1 MLFHGNSLWLFI
13 HGKNRGHKAIRNNC
27 SVSELTLVSSALLKS
42 EPADNRFSSPS
53 HFVSTSRMTSGEN
66 IDLNWNACS
75 SLSKS
80 AGSPSVQENN
90 TPFCCSLGKCH
101 YSGCLGPRARHS
113 HSAGPGNLQN
123 LTPAPGFLIRCYAYI
138 TTHLQYVQA

>member
-1 MLFHGNSLWLFI
+1 MWFYMILMQFYSSGAAKCSSMSLWLFI
-13 HGKNRGHKAIRNNC
+13 HRQNRGHRVIRNNS

-42 EPADNRFSSPS
+42 EPADNCFSSPS

-90 TPFCCSLGKCH
+90 APFCCSLGKGH

-113 HSAGPGNLQN
+113 HSAGPGTGRNLHQD
-123 LTPAPGFLIRCYAYI
+123 F
-138 TTHLQYVQA
+138 